1 MQKKVSKKVLSL
13 LLAALMAVC
22 MLPMGGFAA
31 MAQTSWVEFASSDF
45 TQAKFNQSVSAVSGV
60 DANLYK
66 STNVPTTSS
75 SDKAMSWNVG
85 EWTDSSNSNGVVS
98 SVDSNG
104 VNVRNGFLYISGY
117 QDGVNPLKG
126 LPAFKVDV
134 QFQFVNDFTVSKADA
149 NHIIKISSNPASN
162 LTITGEKAWNN
173 SFFCQDGYGRMHV
186 DSTGSVRSNEDSST
200 RLDTTVLSKNT
211 EYHYVVSY
219 AKNHINSYVAD
230 ADGNIVINYGSYR
243 KSIDT
248 SKIYGL
254 YLGAAGAHSFYQNI
268 TYNNVKLYKGTTAAD
283 EEKSL
288 GDKNKYLLTYFT
300 GNSAEN
306 LNYAVSDDGYN
317 WEALNGNAPVW
328 DSSKLDTS
336 NIKSYPD
343 NSGIAAS
350 GHVRDPYAFQAEDGS
365 YYILATDLNTN
376 NGTTWGN
383 NSKLMVWHLNDL
395 ADVSTTQP
403 WFIDTQTIASSL
415 CGGNVSRA
423 WAPQAIWDKDAGHY
437 MLYWSIGYTQN
448 SNNTKNHTQMYYA
461 YTDDFKSFLSKPQ
474 KLTADTFSNI
484 DGDITYDGSLYYLWY
499 KNEDESKIVYA
510 TSESAHGPYSQPTT
524 FEDSNYGDKFEGPQV
539 YKLYSTGEYILMAD
553 HYSNMSYFAT
563 YKSTNP
569 ADFENNNVS
578 GMNLNYLSPRHGSV
592 VNITTEQYNKLIAK
606 YGKVTYDTTNVPN
619 GKDVND
625 YLVARYFTNSDA
637 NNDSTGNGYNLTSN
651 NVEMTTD
658 YNGKIAAHFSGT
670 ASDNLSD
677 PNATNQGDSYKK
689 TNSYARVSTAD
700 MLKNLDIN
708 SGVTFSWYGYANNA
722 NTGRWMDWSSAEPGT
737 LSWDNVQGNGSQTTD
752 AYAYVA
758 SNMEYTAANKNGKA
772 GVKSYRG
779 TTYKNGWHLYTFT
792 ITKNYMTM
800 CVDGDLLKYEF
811 AKNGES
817 VSKEG
822 APRYDNT
829 LDSSFFENIQKGGN
843 LLLGISSWAPD
854 DTLNGYISDFR
865 VYNRALSLYDMRESI
880 EKLDNRTPSA
890 DAKDSTRDYY
900 DPMEDT
906 TVDGVTYNKY
916 DATVTDPRNIQGNV
930 LNISGGVIAHNKF
943 YGTKTTASKGYTIST
958 WYNPGENVTDG
969 VIFNIGQETSSGAT
983 RKYFYLLEN
992 GDLHYC
998 RDAQNAGDNYIDATN
1013 VFGSAGLQT
1022 NKWSHIVIQVE
1033 PSGGWDT
1040 VYVYVNGNLT
1050 KKINYYTEADAKT
1063 DTAYSIHNYLASED
1077 WSVLYGKDGTGYWSN
1092 ATDGYIDDFTIRNG
1106 VYSAQSVYKIDKES
1120 IADKL
1125 LSVGVKDYQDSMAKL
1140 KDADYVYL
1148 GMGDAYLAYDRIHR
1162 YIDACK
1168 YGNHEPNDEEIQQLY
1183 DELEAKITYMES
1195 HQYKKPTST
1204 VQGYEQSG
1212 KNTVDE
1218 KYTHNMLTNPDIYAG
1233 PKEVEQGNYKGRISS
1248 SNFVW
1253 LYTGIADDTPI
1264 APYNVGAYKMKTSDE
1279 IRGASFYINDSSPMA
1294 FGGANIVSQNDAY
1307 WHFNDSMSTDSA
1319 GSSTNINWIYDVYTN
1334 SGTSRNVMMTKSDQ
1348 KDYMTGPLSSN
1359 TWCNG
1364 SGYARF
1370 TGDNSTFTVSSA
1382 GDTVHTNSDGTYTSY
1397 IYSFTPTF
1405 RMRYYYASIIAKK
1418 YADVGTTQTGTI
1430 QVINYKPVY
1439 DALMTVKNKT
1449 DADGNNYLANITAYS
1464 PDSVKALL
1472 SAFDEVTSI
1481 NYLLAS
1487 NDVSTTTKKA
1497 QEIKT
1502 KVDALEDSNL
1512 TKNVVK
1518 QADYTDVRTVAEEN
1532 QKEVDR
1538 LNGNILDEQGNIVG
1552 KYTTSSWNAY
1562 KNATKAVTNHYA
1574 SLNPLG
1580 ENKNYATSQEQ
1591 VDQLKDNINAAKSTL
1606 VESADYD
1613 SYVGTTVPAN
1623 QDTESTKNYYN
1634 DDQIY
1639 TYDSWI
1645 DFSDAYNTANAW
1657 NTKSAAYKADTEKYL
1672 VKYQKY
1678 GENNINAGPYIAFDK
1693 NGKIVTDDS
1702 QSPYYYEFIGSF
1714 YENDGDANPSQF
1726 ETGDYVKI
1734 DGAYI
1739 KLNGH
1744 RYYATSVTTTN
1755 SPRQSDIITA
1765 SDDLTD
1771 KANALVKNNVDKK
1784 DAYITFDNAYDTVS
1798 SFDKVKYIDPDAVQ
1812 KIYNDEQNKVYKTLT
1827 SADGSL
1833 EKYNAA
1839 TDRNFPEGTKIYNT
1853 TLGKTDTNTTSLLTS
1868 SNVINNLEKEK
1879 YVKKFK
1885 ASFSVESQT
1894 GDTTTVLTQPTV
1906 SSAYYG
1912 EEFNFGS
1919 PEIGA
1924 DQYIKWTVTT
1934 FNYGDDNFNQGALG
1948 STKVNVDQD
1957 FKRYA
1962 DSNIRVTAI
1971 IMNKTDN
1978 DTAMANT
1985 VKVYNAY
1992 GKLTNIVYTNADVS
2006 ALDLTKSSL
2015 AIDANNTL
2023 TPDEI
2028 PFYTFK
2034 NWSLNKVSDNEYS
2047 IRPIYT
2053 VSDTCTITAQNGTVT
2068 GAGNGSGD
2076 TMLIRANALVTVS
2089 VDEAELDGDFVA
2101 WAVNSKGKYYVASY
2115 EPTYAYYTVA
2125 SETLVPIV
2133 SKTDGSGNVTYSFN
2147 DSNTALSASDFMLD
2161 TDFNYTAAGLTA
2173 DDYLNA
2179 KLAQKAPFVQ
2189 IIKQVRTEDNKA
2201 RIYVRSTNG
2210 AKGTYGVLMNKTA
2223 KVDAKDMVT
2232 SNASLKYGGITNVM
2246 DNGQFYVTVNS
2257 QSDMSI
2263 RVIASYDFSYT
2274 DKTVGKSTISVIDYS
2289 TTADFDAVNA

>member
-13 LLAALMAVC
+13 LLAVLMVAC

-45 TQAKFNQSVSAVSGV
+45 TKAKFNQSASAVSGV
-60 DANLYK
+60 NANIYK
-66 STNVPTTSS
+66 ATNVPTATS

-104 VNVRNGFLYISGY
+104 VNVRNGFMYISGY

-126 LPAFKVDV
+126 LSAFKVDV
-134 QFQFVNDFTVSKADA
+134 QFKFVNDFAVSEEDA

-186 DSTGSVRSNEDSST
+186 DSTGSVRTNEDSST

-243 KSIDT
+243 KSLDT

-254 YLGAAGAHSFYQNI
+254 YLGAAGGHAFYQNI

-317 WEALNGNAPVW
+317 WEALNGNDPVW

-437 MLYWSIGYTQN
+437 MLYWSVGYTQN
-448 SNNTKNHTQMYYA
+448 SNNTKNHTQMYYV

-510 TSESAHGPYSQPTT
+510 TSECAHGPYSQPTSFT
-524 FEDSNYGDKFEGPQV
+524 DSNYASKFEGPQV
-539 YKLYSTGEYILMAD
+539 YKLYSTGEYILMTD
-553 HYSNMSYFAT
+553 HFSSSMSYFAT

-606 YGKVTYDTTNVPN
+606 YGKVTYDTTNVPT

-658 YNGKIAAHFSGT
+658 YFGRIAAHFIGT
-670 ASDNLSD
+670 AKDDLSD
-677 PNATNQGDSYKK
+677 PKATKQGDSYKK
-689 TNSYARVSTAD
+689 TNSYARVSTAN

-708 SGVTFSWYGYANNA
+708 SGVTFSWYGYANNV

-737 LSWDNVQGNGSQTTD
+737 LSWDNVQGKGSQETD

-829 LDSSFFENIQKGGN
+829 LDSSFFENIQTGGN

-880 EKLDNRTPSA
+880 NKLDNRIPST
-890 DAKDSTRDYY
+890 DANNSTRDYY

-930 LNISGGVIAHNKF
+930 LNVSGGVTAHNKF
-943 YGTKTTASKGYTIST
+943 SGTKTTASKGYTIST
-958 WYNPGENVTDG
+958 WYNPGENVTNG

-1013 VFGSAGLQT
+1013 VFGTDGLQT

-1033 PSGGWDT
+1033 PSGGWDY
-1040 VYVYVNGNLT
+1040 VYIYVNGNLT
-1050 KKINYYTEADAKT
+1050 KKISYYTEANAKT

-1106 VYSAQSVYKIDKES
+1106 VYSAKSVYKIDKES

-1125 LSVGVKDYQDSMAKL
+1125 LSVGIKDYQDSMAKL

-1212 KNTVDE
+1212 KNKVDE
-1218 KYTHNMLTNPDIYAG
+1218 KYTHNMLTKPDQLYSV
-1233 PKEVEQGNYKGRISS
+1233 VEQDGATNKDGFNTRIST

-1253 LYTGIADDTPI
+1253 LYTGIDGDTPT
-1264 APYNVGAYKMKTSDE
+1264 APYSVGYYRNTTQSRMA
-1279 IRGASFYINDSSPMA
+1279 AAFYIANSVPMA
-1294 FGGANIVSQNDAY
+1294 FGGASLGSDDNY
-1307 WHFNDSMSTDSA
+1307 WHVYKNGYDNAGASNNVNWYYENYQEKFKMDSK
-1319 GSSTNINWIYDVYTN
+1319 YDEN
-1334 SGTSRNVMMTKSDQ
+1334 NLADANKNQ
-1348 KDYMTGPLSSN
+1348 KWY
-1359 TWCNG
+1359 NG

-1370 TGDNSTFTVSSA
+1370 TGNNSTFTVSSA

-1397 IYSFTPTF
+1397 IYSFTPTYKAT
-1405 RMRYYYASIIAKK
+1405 YYWSVIGSGYNTDRSKFEK
-1418 YADVGTTQTGTI
+1418 GNGTV
-1430 QVINYKPVY
+1430 QVINYRPVY

-1472 SAFDEVTSI
+1472 SAFDSVTGIDYS
-1481 NYLLAS
+1481 LS
-1487 NDVSTTTKKA
+1487 STEFATAKA

-1502 KVDALEDSNL
+1502 KVDTLEDSNL
-1512 TKNVVK
+1512 TKNVIK
-1518 QADYTDVRTVAEEN
+1518 QADYSDVRTVAEEN

-1562 KNATKAVTNHYA
+1562 KNATNAVTKHYA

-1591 VDQLKDNINAAKSTL
+1591 VDQLKNNITAAKSTL
-1606 VESADYD
+1606 VEAADYD

-1623 QDTESTKNYYN
+1623 QDTKSTKNYNN

-1645 DFSDAYNTANAW
+1645 NFSDAYNTANAW

-1672 VKYQKY
+1672 VNYQKY

-1702 QSPYYYEFIGSF
+1702 QSPYYYEYIGSF

-1734 DGAYI
+1734 NGAYI

-1744 RYYATSVTTTN
+1744 RYYATTVTTTN

-1765 SDDLTD
+1765 SNDLTD
-1771 KANALVKNNVDKK
+1771 KSNALVSNKVDKK
-1784 DAYITFDNAYDTVS
+1784 DAYTTFDNAYDTVS

-1839 TDRNFPEGTKIYNT
+1839 TGRNFPEGTKIYNT
-1853 TLGKTDTNTTSLLTS
+1853 TLGKTDTNTTNLLTS
-1868 SNVINNLEKEK
+1868 SNVINNAEKEK

-1919 PEIGA
+1919 PEITA

-1948 STKVNVDQD
+1948 STKVNVDKA

-1971 IMNKTDN
+1971 VMNKTDS
-1978 DTAMANT
+1978 DTAMSNT

-2034 NWSLNKVSDNEYS
+2034 NWSLNKVSDNEYK

-2053 VSDTCTITAQNGTVT
+2053 VSDICTITAQNGTVT
-2068 GAGNGSGD
+2068 GAGNGSGN
-2076 TMLIRANALVTVS
+2076 TMVIRANALVTVS
-2089 VDEAELDGDFVA
+2089 VDKTALDGDFVA
-2101 WAVNSKGKYYVASY
+2101 WAVNSNGKYYVASY
-2115 EPTYAYYTVA
+2115 DPTYAYYTVA
-2125 SETLVPIV
+2125 SETFVPIV
-2133 SKTDGSGNVTYSFN
+2133 SNTDGSGHVTYSFN
-2147 DSNTALSASDFMLD
+2147 GSDTALSASDFMLD

-2173 DDYLNA
+2173 DGYLNA

-2232 SNASLKYGGITNVM
+2232 SNTSLKYGGITNVM

-2274 DKTVGKSTISVIDYS
+2274 DKTVGTSTISVIDYS
-2289 TTADFDAVNA
+2289 TSADFDAVNA

>member
-1 MQKKVSKKVLSL
+1 MHKKVSKKLLSL
-13 LLAALMAVC
+13 LLAVLMAAC
-22 MLPMGGFAA
+22 TLPMSGIAA

-45 TQAKFNQSVSAVSGV
+45 TQANFSDSVSTVSGIP
-60 DANLYK
+60 ANLYR
-66 STNVPTTSS
+66 STNVQTLST
-75 SDKAMSWNVG
+75 SDKALSWDVG
-85 EWTDSSNSNGVVS
+85 EWTDSSNQSGAVS
-98 SVDSNG
+98 TVNSDG
-104 VNVRNGFLYISGY
+104 VNVRNGFLYVSGY
-117 QDGVNPLKG
+117 QGDVNPLNG
-126 LPAFKVDV
+126 LSAFKVDLS
-134 QFQFVNDFTVSKADA
+134 FQFSADSTVSSADT
-149 NHIIKISSNPASN
+149 NHIVKISSNSSSK
-162 LTITGEKAWNN
+162 LSITDEKAWVN
-173 SFFCQDGYGRMHV
+173 SFFSQDSYGRMHV
-186 DSTGSVRSNEDSST
+186 DSTKSVRSNEDATT

-219 AKNHINSYVAD
+219 AKNHINSYVTD
-230 ADGNIVINYGSYR
+230 ADGNVVINYGSYK
-243 KSIDT
+243 KSLDT
-248 SKIYGL
+248 STIYGL
-254 YLGAAGAHSFYQNI
+254 YFGFGGDHAFYQNI
-268 TYNNVKLYKGTTAAD
+268 TYKNVRFYEGTTAAD
-283 EEKSL
+283 EKKTVDSKK
-288 GDKNKYLLTYFT
+288 DKYLLTYFT

-317 WEALNGNAPVW
+317 WEALNGNDPVW
-328 DSSKLDTS
+328 DSSLLDTS

-343 NSGIAAS
+343 NSGVAAS

-365 YYILATDLNTN
+365 YYILATDLNTV
-376 NGTTWGN
+376 NGTSWGN
-383 NSKLMVWHLNDL
+383 NSKLMVWHLDDL

-403 WFIDTQTIASSL
+403 WFIDTQSIASSI
-415 CGGNVSRA
+415 CNGGNVSRA
-423 WAPQAIWDKDAGHY
+423 WAPQAIWDADAGHY
-437 MLYWSIGYTQN
+437 MLYWSIGYL
-448 SNNTKNHTQMYYA
+448 SNGNKTQMYYV
-461 YTDDFKSFLSKPQ
+461 YTDDFKTFLSKPQ
-474 KLTADTFSNI
+474 RLTADTFSNI

-499 KNEDESKIVYA
+499 KNEDESKILYA
-510 TSESAHGPYSQPTT
+510 TSECAHGPYSQTT
-524 FEDSNYGDKFEGPQV
+524 EFTDSNYASKFEGPQV
-539 YKLYSTGEYILMAD
+539 YQLYSTGEYILMAD
-553 HYSNMSYFAT
+553 HFSSSMSYFAT
-563 YKSTNP
+563 YSSKNP
-569 ADFENNNVS
+569 ADFVNNNVS

-606 YGKVTYDTTNVPN
+606 YGKVTFDTTNVQE

-637 NNDSTGNGYNLTSN
+637 TDDATGNGYTLTTN
-651 NVEMTTD
+651 NVEMTTN

-670 ASDNLSD
+670 SSDNLSD
-677 PNATNQGDSYKK
+677 PKATNQGDSYKK
-689 TNSYARVSTAD
+689 TNSYARVKTTD

-737 LSWDNVQGNGSQTTD
+737 LSWDDVQGNGSQTTD

-811 AKNGES
+811 ASNGES

-822 APRYDNT
+822 APRYDDT
-829 LDSSFFENIQKGGN
+829 LNASFFENIQVGGN

-880 EKLDNRTPSA
+880 SELDSKIPSA
-890 DAKDSTRDYY
+890 DAADSTRDYY

-906 TVDGVTYNKY
+906 TVDGVTYSKY
-916 DATVTDPRNIQGNV
+916 DATVTDPQNVHGNV
-930 LNISGGVIAHNKF
+930 LNTAGGVVANNKF

-958 WYNPGENVTDG
+958 WYNPGDDIENNG
-969 VIFNIGQETSSGAT
+969 VVFNIGLDTCSWGS
-983 RKYFYLLEN
+983 RKYFYILEN

-998 RDAQNAGDNYIDATN
+998 RDDAQGGDNYIDASN
-1013 VFGSAGLQT
+1013 VFGDSGLT
-1022 NKWSHIVIQVE
+1022 ANKWSHIVVQVE
-1033 PSGGWDT
+1033 PSGGWDI
-1040 VYVYVNGNLT
+1040 VYIYVNGNLT
-1050 KKINYYTEADAKT
+1050 KKFNYYTEANAKT
-1063 DTAYSIHNYLASED
+1063 DTAYSIHNYLASDD
-1077 WSVLYGKDGTGYWSN
+1077 WTVLYGKDCTGYWAS
-1092 ATDGYIDDFTIRNG
+1092 ATNGYADDFTIRNG
-1106 VYSAQSVYKIDKES
+1106 VYSAESVYKIDKKA

-1125 LSVGVKDYQDSMAKL
+1125 LSVGIKDYQDAMAKL

-1148 GMGDAYLAYDRIHR
+1148 GMSDAYIAYDKIHR
-1162 YIDACK
+1162 YIDSCQ
-1168 YGNHEPNDEEIQQLY
+1168 YGSYEPNDDEIQQLY
-1183 DELEAKITYMES
+1183 DELEEKITYMLT
-1195 HQYKKPTST
+1195 HQYKKPSTT
-1204 VQGYEQSG
+1204 VQGYQQSG
-1212 KNTVDE
+1212 KNDIDE
-1218 KYTHNMLTNPDIYAG
+1218 KYTHNMLTQPTGVYTVNELE
-1233 PKEVEQGNYKGRISS
+1233 KGNYTGRISL

-1253 LYTGIADDTPI
+1253 LYTGMDGDTPT
-1264 APYNVGAYKMKTSDE
+1264 APYSVGAYKANTNDE
-1279 IRGASFYINDSSPMA
+1279 IRGSSYYVVDNSGPMA
-1294 FGGANIVSQNDAY
+1294 FGGANITSQNDAY
-1307 WHFNDSMSTDSA
+1307 WHFNDTMSTDAA
-1319 GSSTNINWIYDVYTN
+1319 GQSTNINWIYDTYTN
-1334 SGTSRNVMMTKSDQ
+1334 SGSSRNVMMTNSDQ
-1348 KDYMTGPLSSN
+1348 ESYRTGKLSKN

-1370 TGDNSTFTVSSA
+1370 TGNDSTFSVSSS

-1397 IYSFTPTF
+1397 IYSFTPSF
-1405 RMRYYYASIIAKK
+1405 GMKYYYSSWGDHYEA
-1418 YADVGTTQTGTI
+1418 VGTIETGTV

-1439 DALMTVKNKT
+1439 EALMTMKNKT
-1449 DADGNNYLANITAYS
+1449 DADGNNYLENITAYS

-1472 SAFDEVTSI
+1472 SAFDTVTGIDYSLSS
-1481 NYLLAS
+1481 NSLA
-1487 NDVSTTTKKA
+1487 TAKA

-1502 KVDALEDSNL
+1502 KVDALEDSELLN
-1512 TKNVVK
+1512 NVVK
-1518 QADYTDVRTVAEEN
+1518 QADYENLRKAAKDN
-1532 QKEVDR
+1532 QKEIER
-1538 LNGNILDEQGNIVG
+1538 LDGNILDDDGNVVG

-1562 KNATKAVTNHYA
+1562 KNATNAVTKHYN
-1574 SLNPLG
+1574 SLNPCTDN
-1580 ENKNYATSQEQ
+1580 ENYATSQEQ
-1591 VDQLKDNINAAKSTL
+1591 VDQLESNITAAKNTL
-1606 VESADYD
+1606 VEAADYD

-1623 QDTESTKNYYN
+1623 QETESTKNYYN

-1645 DFSDAYNTANAW
+1645 NFSDSYKSANAW
-1657 NTKSAAYKADTEKYL
+1657 HSKSVAYKADTEKYL
-1672 VKYQKY
+1672 VNYQKY
-1678 GENNINAGPYIAFDK
+1678 GENNINAGPYIAYDK
-1693 NGKIVTDDS
+1693 NGNIVTDDS
-1702 QSPYYYEFIGSF
+1702 QSPYYYEYIGSF
-1714 YENDGDANPSQF
+1714 YENDGDDNPSQF

-1771 KANALVKNNVDKK
+1771 KANALVNNNVDKK
-1784 DAYITFDNAYDTVS
+1784 DAYTTFDNAYDTVS

-1812 KIYNDEQNKVYKTLT
+1812 KIYDDEQSKVYKILT

-1833 EKYNAA
+1833 EKYNEA
-1839 TDRNFPEGTKIYNT
+1839 TNRSFTEGTKIYNT
-1853 TLGKTDTNTTSLLTS
+1853 TLGNTDTNTTNLLTS
-1868 SNVINNLEKEK
+1868 SSTINDTEKEK

-1894 GDTTTVLTQPTV
+1894 GDTTTVVTPQTAEY
-1906 SSAYYG
+1906 AYYG

-1934 FNYGDDNFNQGALG
+1934 FNYGDDDFNQGAIG
-1948 STKVNVDQD
+1948 STKVNVDKA

-1971 IMNKTDN
+1971 IMNKTDS
-1978 DTAMANT
+1978 DTAMSNT

-2015 AIDANNTL
+2015 VVDANNTL

-2076 TMLIRANALVTVS
+2076 TMVIRANALVTVS
-2089 VDEAELDGDFVA
+2089 VDESALDGDFVA
-2101 WAVNSKGKYYVASY
+2101 WAINSNGKYYVASY
-2115 EPTYAYYTVA
+2115 EPTYAYYTVT

-2133 SKTDGSGNVTYSFN
+2133 SNTDDSGNVTYSFN
-2147 DSNTALSASDFMLD
+2147 GSDTALSASDFLID

-2189 IIKQVRTEDNKA
+2189 IIKQVRTDDNKA

-2232 SNASLKYGGITNVM
+2232 SNTSLKYGGITNVM

-2263 RVIASYDFSYT
+2263 RVIVSYDFTYT
-2274 DKTVGKSTISVIDYS
+2274 DKTVGTSTISVIDYS
-2289 TTADFDAVNA
+2289 TSADFDAVNA

>member
-13 LLAALMAVC
+13 LLAVLMAVC

-45 TQAKFNQSVSAVSGV
+45 TQAKFNQSASAVSGV
-60 DANLYK
+60 DANIYK
-66 STNVPTTSS
+66 ATNVQTATS

-126 LPAFKVDV
+126 LSAFKVDV
-134 QFQFVNDFTVSKADA
+134 QFQFVNDYAVPKEDT

-186 DSTGSVRSNEDSST
+186 DNTGSVRSNEDSST

-243 KSIDT
+243 KSLDT

-254 YLGAAGAHSFYQNI
+254 YLGAAGGHAFYQNI

-317 WEALNGNAPVW
+317 WEALNGNDPVW

-336 NIKSYPD
+336 NIKSFPG

-403 WFIDTQTIASSL
+403 WFIDTQNIASSV
-415 CGGNVSRA
+415 CAGGNVSRA

-437 MLYWSIGYTQN
+437 MLYWSVGYL
-448 SNNTKNHTQMYYA
+448 SNGNKTQMYYV

-510 TSESAHGPYSQPTT
+510 TSECAHGPYSQPTSFT
-524 FEDSNYGDKFEGPQV
+524 DSNYASKFEGPQV
-539 YKLYSTGEYILMAD
+539 YKLYSTGEYILMTD
-553 HYSNMSYFAT
+553 HFSSSMSYFAT

-606 YGKVTYDTTNVPN
+606 YGKVTYDTTNVPT

-658 YNGKIAAHFSGT
+658 YFGRIAAHFIGT
-670 ASDNLSD
+670 AKDDLSD
-677 PNATNQGDSYKK
+677 PKATKQGDSYKQ
-689 TNSYARVSTAD
+689 TNSYARVSTAN

-708 SGVTFSWYGYANNA
+708 SGVTFSWYGYANNV

-779 TTYKNGWHLYTFT
+779 KDYINGWHLYTFT

-880 EKLDNRTPSA
+880 NKLDNRIPST
-890 DAKDSTRDYY
+890 DANNSTRDYY

-906 TVDGVTYNKY
+906 TVNGVTYNKY
-916 DATVTDPRNIQGNV
+916 DATVTDPKNIQGNV
-930 LNISGGVIAHNKF
+930 LNVSGGVTAHNKF

-958 WYNPGENVTDG
+958 WYNPGENVTNG

-998 RDAQNAGDNYIDATN
+998 MDAKNAGDNYIDATN
-1013 VFGSAGLQT
+1013 VFGTDGLQT

-1033 PSGGWDT
+1033 PSGGWDY
-1040 VYVYVNGNLT
+1040 VYIYVNGNLT
-1050 KKINYYTEADAKT
+1050 KKISYYTEANAKT

-1106 VYSAQSVYKIDKES
+1106 VYSAKSVYKIDKES

-1125 LSVGVKDYQDSMAKL
+1125 LSVGIKDYQDSMAKL

-1212 KNTVDE
+1212 KNKVDE
-1218 KYTHNMLTNPDIYAG
+1218 KYTHNMLTKPDIYAG
-1233 PKEVEQGNYKGRISS
+1233 PTEVEQGNYKGRISS

-1253 LYTGIADDTPI
+1253 LYTGVDGDTPI
-1264 APYNVGAYKMKTSDE
+1264 APYNVGSYKQNTSDE

-1307 WHFNDSMSTDSA
+1307 WHFNDTMSTDSA
-1319 GSSTNINWIYDVYTN
+1319 GSSTNVNWIYDVYTN
-1334 SGTSRNVMMTKSDQ
+1334 SGTSRNVMMTKSD
-1348 KDYMTGPLSSN
+1348 KNDYRTGELSNN

-1370 TGDNSTFTVSSA
+1370 TGNNSTFTVSSA
-1382 GDTVHTNSDGTYTSY
+1382 GDTVHTNNDGTYTSY

-1405 RMRYYYASIIAKK
+1405 GLRYWYSSWGQKK
-1418 YADVGTTQTGTI
+1418 YADAGTTQTGTI

-1439 DALMTVKNKT
+1439 NALMEVKNKT

-1472 SAFDEVTSI
+1472 SAFDSVTGIDYS
-1481 NYLLAS
+1481 LS
-1487 NDVSTTTKKA
+1487 STEFATAKA

-1502 KVDALEDSNL
+1502 KVDTLEDSNL
-1512 TKNVVK
+1512 TKNVIK
-1518 QADYTDVRTVAEEN
+1518 QADYSDVRTVAEEN

-1562 KNATKAVTNHYA
+1562 KNATNAVTKHYA

-1591 VDQLKDNINAAKSTL
+1591 VDQLKNNITAAKSTL
-1606 VESADYD
+1606 VEAADYD

-1623 QDTESTKNYYN
+1623 QDTESTKNYNN
-1634 DDQIY
+1634 DNQIY

-1645 DFSDAYNTANAW
+1645 NFSDAYNTANAW

-1672 VKYQKY
+1672 VNYQKY

-1702 QSPYYYEFIGSF
+1702 QLPYYYEYIGSF

-1734 DGAYI
+1734 NGAYI

-1744 RYYATSVTTTN
+1744 RYYATAVTTTN

-1765 SDDLTD
+1765 SNDLTD
-1771 KANALVKNNVDKK
+1771 KANALVSNNVDEK

-1798 SFDKVKYIDPDAVQ
+1798 SFDKVKYINPDAVQ

-1853 TLGKTDTNTTSLLTS
+1853 TRGTTDTNTTNLLTS
-1868 SNVINNLEKEK
+1868 SNVINNTEKDK

-1885 ASFSVESQT
+1885 ASFSVESKT

-1934 FNYGDDNFNQGALG
+1934 FNYGDDNFDQGAIG
-1948 STKVNVDQD
+1948 STKVNVDKA

-1971 IMNKTDN
+1971 VMNKTDS
-1978 DTAMANT
+1978 DTAMSNT

-2015 AIDANNTL
+2015 AVDANNTL

-2034 NWSLNKVSDNEYS
+2034 YWSLNKVSDNEYT

-2068 GAGNGSGD
+2068 GAGNGSGNK
-2076 TMLIRANALVTVS
+2076 MVIRANALVTVS
-2089 VDEAELDGDFVA
+2089 VDETALDGDFVA
-2101 WAVNSKGKYYVASY
+2101 WAVNSNGKYYVASY
-2115 EPTYAYYTVA
+2115 DPTYAYYTVA

-2133 SKTDGSGNVTYSFN
+2133 SKTDSSGNVTYSFN
-2147 DSNTALSASDFMLD
+2147 GSETALSASDFMLD
-2161 TDFNYTAAGLTA
+2161 TDFNYTAAGLSA

-2289 TTADFDAVNA
+2289 TSADFDAVNA